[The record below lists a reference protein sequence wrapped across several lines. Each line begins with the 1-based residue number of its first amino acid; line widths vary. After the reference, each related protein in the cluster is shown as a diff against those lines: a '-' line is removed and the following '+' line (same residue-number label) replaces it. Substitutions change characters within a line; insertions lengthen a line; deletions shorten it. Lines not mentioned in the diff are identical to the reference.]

1 MDNEYPEHKYPNKLL
16 EELVY
21 FICSKKPYLKD
32 FAKFRMRCEGWLKGE
47 ILHFLSTLQTEAKI
61 EDFEPEKSYDDV
73 GRCDV
78 FFKANG
84 QDYWMEMKTFP
95 TNYCRYFSRHKSKPI
110 TMFIHDAKED
120 LEKLKSVENV
130 KGNPIFLMLAYPIPD
145 ITMPLPDS
153 SAIKRW
159 WSHVKKLQENGFE
172 KTIESSICLEEGV
185 ECRIYILMRGYPSRL
200 LMPERR
206 EGKNSLPSEHQS
218 NLLHK

>member
-1 MDNEYPEHKYPNKLL
+1 MGNEYPEHENPNKLL
-16 EELVY
+16 VELVY
-21 FICSKKPYLKD
+21 FISSKKPYLKD

-47 ILHFLSTLQTEAKI
+47 VLHFLSALQTEAKI
-61 EDFEPEKSYDDV
+61 EDFEPEKSYDDK
-73 GRCDV
+73 GRCDI

-84 QDYWMEMKTFP
+84 KDYWMELKTFP

-130 KGNPIFLMLAYPIPD
+130 NGNPIFVMLAYPIPD

-200 LMPERR
+200 LIPEKQ
-206 EGKNSLPSEHQS
+206 EGKNLRLSEP
-218 NLLHK
+218 

>member
-16 EELVY
+16 EELVC

-47 ILHFLSTLQTEAKI
+47 ILHFLSALQTEAKI
-61 EDFEPEKSYDDV
+61 EDFEPEKSYNDT
-73 GRCDV
+73 GRCDI

-110 TMFIHDAKED
+110 TKFIHDAKED

-130 KGNPIFLMLAYPIPD
+130 KGNPIFVMLAYPIPD

-185 ECRIYILMRGYPSRL
+185 ECRIYILMRGYSSRL
-200 LMPERR
+200 LIPEKQ
-206 EGKNSLPSEHQS
+206 EGKNPLVSEP
-218 NLLHK
+218 